1 MKRSRTNDENVY
13 ESRKKARH
21 LLTIPGQ
28 NVANDDDF
36 GQNTPFSET
45 VANVDFGQ
53 NIPFSETV
61 ANDDF
66 GQNTTSIE
74 IMCH

>member
-1 MKRSRTNDENVY
+1 MKRSRTNDENIE

-36 GQNTPFSET
+36 GQITAFGET
-45 VANVDFGQ
+45 VANVDLGQ
-53 NIPFSETV
+53 YMLFSETV

-66 GQNTTSIE
+66 GQNTTSSETIS
-74 IMCH
+74 H